1 MATVPIR
8 PQACVHQISR
18 SNGGLPKLPIP
29 EARITKLG
37 VEGDR
42 QRNTL
47 LHGGPDR
54 AVCLFSLE
62 LIEAL
67 QAEGH
72 PIKPGS
78 TGDNLTLAGVEWS
91 VLKPGSR
98 LSVGPE
104 VRLEIMSYT
113 APCSL
118 NTCYFHDGYFK
129 RISQD
134 LHPGWSR
141 LYAKVL
147 AEGLVRVGAPVTV
160 EEA

>member
-1 MATVPIR
+1 MTTVKIR
-8 PQACVHQISR
+8 PRAHVHQISV
-18 SNGGLPKLPIP
+18 SNGGLPKLPVP
-29 EARITKLG
+29 QARVTVEG

-42 QRNTL
+42 HRNTL

-62 LIEAL
+62 LIETL

-72 PIKPGS
+72 PIRPGS
-78 TGDNLTLAGVEWS
+78 TGENLTLAGVDWAGL
-91 VLKPGSR
+91 VPGSR
-98 LSVGPE
+98 IAVGDQ

-118 NTCYFHDGYFK
+118 NTCYFDAGNFK

-147 AEGLVRVGAPVTV
+147 AEGTVRVGDVVTV

>member
-1 MATVPIR
+1 MATVKIR
-8 PQACVHQISR
+8 PRAYVHQISV
-18 SNGGLPKLPIP
+18 SNGGLPKLPVP
-29 EARITKLG
+29 KARITTEG

-42 QRNTL
+42 HRNTL

-62 LIEAL
+62 VIKAL

-72 PIKPGS
+72 PIEPGS
-78 TGDNLTLAGVEWS
+78 SGENLTVADLEWAT
-91 VLKPGSR
+91 LKPGDR
-98 LSVGPE
+98 LSIGKK

-113 APCSL
+113 APCRQ
-118 NTCYFHDGYFK
+118 NTCWFHDGNVA

-134 LHPGWSR
+134 HHPGWSR
-141 LYAKVL
+141 LYAKVVT
-147 AEGLVRVGAPVTV
+147 EGLVRVGDLVTL

>member
-1 MATVPIR
+1 MTSKKVR
-8 PQACVHQISR
+8 SYLHQISV
-18 SNGGLPKLPIP
+18 SNGGLPKLPVP
-29 EARITKLG
+29 QARVTVQG

-42 QRNTL
+42 HRNTL

-78 TGDNLTLAGVEWS
+78 SGENLTLAGVEWAG
-91 VLKPGSR
+91 LAPGSR
-98 LSVGPE
+98 MAVGNE
-104 VRLEIMSYT
+104 VRLEVMSYT
-113 APCSL
+113 APCKQT
-118 NTCYFHDGYFK
+118 TCLFHDGDAS

-147 AEGLVRVGAPVTV
+147 AEGTVRVGDAVTV

>member
-1 MATVPIR
+1 MTRKTGRAYL
-8 PQACVHQISR
+8 HQISR
-18 SNGGLPKLPIP
+18 SSGGLPKLSVPR
-29 EARITKLG
+29 ARITTEG

-42 QRNTL
+42 HRNTL

-54 AVCLFSLE
+54 AVCVFSLE

-72 PIKPGS
+72 PIRPGA
-78 TGDNLTLAGVEWS
+78 TGENLTLAGVDWAG
-91 VLKPGSR
+91 LAPGSR
-98 LSVGPE
+98 IAVGDQ

-118 NTCYFHDGYFK
+118 NACYFQEGNYK
-129 RISQD
+129 RIAQD

-147 AEGLVRVGAPVTV
+147 VEGTVRVGDTVAV